1 MNKKVAKC
9 MTPGSHGSTFGGN
22 PLAMSV
28 GNAVLDII
36 LKKGFLKNVQK
47 TSIYFH
53 NELKRLHSKY
63 PTVIREIRG
72 VGLLVGIQI
81 YKNQIE
87 FIKKLFD
94 RGLLTVKASENVVRL
109 LPPLTVK
116 KKNIDEAV
124 EILEKVCKTY
134 K

>member
-1 MNKKVAKC
+1 MYDPRITWKHIWRKSFSNERWKC
-9 MTPGSHGSTFGGN
+9 CIRHC
-22 PLAMSV
+22 
-28 GNAVLDII
+28 